1 MSVANKIMIHEPVL
15 LETILYYFSPN
26 SGDNFIDATAG
37 EGGHTIP
44 LAQKIAP
51 QGRVLAVDRDP
62 SQIQNLKKIAPK
74 NVIVQHGNFGQLK
87 EIAVRNSFYAPKG
100 ILFDLGFSSWHIE
113 QSGRGFSFQKNE
125 PLDMRFDYTDK
136 SILTARE
143 LVNTA
148 SAKKLESI
156 LTEYG
161 EEKFAE
167 RIVKEILKTR
177 SREKIETTGDL
188 VNIVAKVKNFGGRI
202 NPATQTFQ
210 ALRMAVNNELAN
222 IQEGINCAMDI
233 LLPQGMVAV
242 ITFHSLEDRLVK
254 NLFKLK
260 EAEGVG
266 KRVNKKVIRP
276 DYKEAMRNPRSR
288 SAKLRIFS
296 KYNEM

>member
-148 SAKKLESI
+148 SEKKLESI

-202 NPATQTFQ
+202 NPATRTFQ

>member
-1 MSVANKIMIHEPVL
+1 MIHDPVL

-44 LAQKIAP
+44 IAQKVMP
-51 QGRVLAVDRDP
+51 NGRVLAIDRDF
-62 SQIQNLKKIAPK
+62 SQIESLKKIAPK
-74 NVIVQHGNFGQLK
+74 NVIVRHGNFNQLK
-87 EIAVRNSFYAPKG
+87 EIAIKNNFYAPKG

-125 PLDMRFDYTDK
+125 PLDMRFDSTDK
-136 SILTARE
+136 SIPTAQDF
-143 LVNTA
+143 VNDA
-148 SAKKLESI
+148 SAEELEDI

-161 EEKFAE
+161 EERFANK
-167 RIVKEILKTR
+167 IVKEIVRVRKK
-177 SREKIETTGDL
+177 EKIKNTGDL
-188 VNIVAKVKNFGGRI
+188 VNIIAKVKGYSGKT

-222 IQEGINCAMDI
+222 IEKGINSAIDI
-233 LLPQGMVAV
+233 VGQGGLIAV

-260 EAEGVG
+260 EGGGIG
-266 KRVNKKVIRP
+266 KRVNKKVIKPNYEEIR
-276 DYKEAMRNPRSR
+276 RNPRSR
-288 SAKLRIFS
+288 SAKLRIF
-296 KYNEM
+296 KT